1 MLLKLFNSHFSV
13 KAKLSVD
20 KKKERKSEKIHI
32 QKHTNVSLFTV
43 KLTLSKGA
51 LCPPSVF

>member
-20 KKKERKSEKIHI
+20 KKKRKKKRENKYKNIPTFHC
-32 QKHTNVSLFTV
+32 SL
-43 KLTLSKGA
+43 
-51 LCPPSVF
+51 